1 MHNAKRDEV
10 VRKLRE
16 DHARQELERQQA
28 AAADAT
34 DQPPPS
40 TLLIS
45 SQDEVAIE
53 KKAKSQIGVLEPRSF
68 ARAEVCQVPSLIT
81 PQTPELTICLL
92 VHRAGGATAEEA
104 KGHQGQAA
112 SGFDAEEVAQGHAG
126 VGIDG

>member
-16 DHARQELERQQA
+16 DHAQQELERQQA

-68 ARAEVCQVPSLIT
+68 ARAEVCHATPLPSSL
-81 PQTPELTICLL
+81 
-92 VHRAGGATAEEA
+92 HRD
-104 KGHQGQAA
+104 QN
-112 SGFDAEEVAQGHAG
+112 
-126 VGIDG
+126 